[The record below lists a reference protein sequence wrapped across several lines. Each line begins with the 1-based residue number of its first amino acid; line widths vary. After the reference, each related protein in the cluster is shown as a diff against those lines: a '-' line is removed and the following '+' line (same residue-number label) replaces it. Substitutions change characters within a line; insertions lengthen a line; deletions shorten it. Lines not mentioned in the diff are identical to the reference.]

1 MVWGLGFLKKRKEK
15 KKRGKTLR
23 APPPLNASIACKS
36 HTVRD
41 SRAAGGEGGGAPRSF
56 HKGNRGGLP
65 GNMFVPGDKLFLT
78 FDNDK

>member
-23 APPPLNASIACKS
+23 APPPLSTLQLLVKATLFA
-36 HTVRD
+36 TPVPQ
-41 SRAAGGEGGGAPRSF
+41 GEGAPRSF